1 MSPKGIRNNNPGNIE
16 DNPRNQ
22 WRGQVGDDGRFAIF
36 DTPVNGIRALARL
49 LFNYNKI
56 YGLSTVNGII
66 TRWAPDSENN
76 TSSYIADVSNRLGVH
91 PQQRIDIAQVMP
103 VLVKS
108 IIRHENGQQPYTETQ
123 IDAGIAAA

>member
-56 YGLSTVNGII
+56 YGLSTVSGII
-66 TRWAPDSENN
+66 NRWAPDSENN
-76 TSSYIADVSNRLGVH
+76 TSSYVADVSNRLGVH
-91 PQQRIDIAQVMP
+91 PQQRIDLAQMMP
-103 VLVKS
+103 GLVKA

-123 IDAGIAAA
+123 IDAGIAAV